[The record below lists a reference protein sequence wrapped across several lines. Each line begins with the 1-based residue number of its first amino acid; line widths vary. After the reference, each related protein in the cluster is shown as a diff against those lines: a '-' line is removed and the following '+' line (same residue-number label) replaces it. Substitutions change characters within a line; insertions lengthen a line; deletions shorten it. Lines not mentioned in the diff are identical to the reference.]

1 MRTSLL
7 TLTLLSMLACGSSPP
22 PAAPPPG
29 DRPPRGGATI
39 EVDGERF
46 ELSACFYSSR
56 KYSKSAVR
64 PDFLQRYIVPL
75 PGAKADSKIFVGLL
89 KAEDPQ
95 GQIEDLL
102 LTRAR
107 ELPDGDL
114 VLALSFSLRGSHC
127 DARVADV
134 EEDDYVGACDD
145 GRRVRLRVN
154 FDGAVKVEVPAW
166 LKELAPEL
174 MPDQGA
180 TRAWLEEGVTTKRP
194 ERFLDPRPPSGYR
207 TYMRTGHSRPAC
219 DGWWIVAT
227 DRRILVD
234 ASLGHQDGPYLV
246 APPMATLLTGEVV
259 DVTVYCQPDAELRP
273 IDLCGSR
280 RMKPKVDRERATGA
294 IDRPSDG
301 NRVRSGRGWRGC
313 DGPLVVLQ
321 AGSEVAGALG

>member
-29 DRPPRGGATI
+29 DRPPRGGAI
-39 EVDGERF
+39 LEVDGERF
-46 ELSACFYSSR
+46 ELSACFYSGR

-75 PGAKADSKIFVGLL
+75 PGAPADSKIVVGLL

-127 DARVADV
+127 DARVAVVD
-134 EEDDYVGACDD
+134 EDDYVGACDD

-154 FDGAVKVEVPAW
+154 FDGAVDVEVPGW

-180 TRAWLEEGVTTKRP
+180 TRAWLEEGVTTKKP
-194 ERFLDPRPPSGYR
+194 ERFWTPAHHQLQDLYADGPFSTGGLD
-207 TYMRTGHSRPAC
+207 
-219 DGWWIVAT
+219 WWIVAT
-227 DRRILVD
+227 DGRTLVD
-234 ASLGHQDGPYLV
+234 GSLRYQDGPYLV

-259 DVTVYCQPDAELRP
+259 DVTVYCQPGAELRP

-280 RMKPKVDRERATGA
+280 RMKPKVDRERALVQLTDLQTGMVFGA
-294 IDRPSDG
+294 VVDG
-301 NRVRSGRGWRGC
+301 
-313 DGPLVVLQ
+313 
-321 AGSEVAGALG
+321 EVATGLWWYFKQVLK